1 MTTQAEID
9 NHLEV
14 SDRFLQDAR
23 FEYERGD
30 LPQASEKAWGAV
42 AHYLKSEAKFRGWPN
57 ESDRDLIAI
66 ASDLSLETDDP
77 ERANELFLAVSG
89 MRVNLYEERYLPR
102 QVSVGIDAAAE
113 LISRL
118 ENRMGPEIRDPRP
131 SQAPRRRIRPNRPI
145 R

>member
-1 MTTQAEID
+1 MVHTEID

-23 FEYERGD
+23 FEFERGD

-42 AHYLKSEAKFRGWPN
+42 VHYLKAEANLRGWPN

-77 ERANELFLAVSG
+77 KRADELFLALSG
-89 MRVNLYEERYLPR
+89 MRVNLYEERYLPGH
-102 QVSVGIDAAAE
+102 VAMGINAAAE

-118 ENRMGPEIRDPRP
+118 ENRRGPEIRDPRP
-131 SQAPRRRIRPNRPI
+131 SQAPRRPIRPNRPI